1 MIFIFI
7 TIFVLLC
14 CSAFFSASE
23 TALTAISK
31 TQIHN
36 MIQKKLPKASI
47 LNHLNTQMGKV
58 IGSILLGNN
67 LVNILATSLATSV
80 FITLFEDS
88 GIGVATAVMTLLI
101 LIFAEVMPKMLAIHS
116 PQKVALFV
124 ANTMV
129 HIVKILNPI
138 THIIRYLSEKFWKV
152 FGVNISAKN
161 TWDSP
166 QEELRGAI
174 DAFSNLR
181 HEGEKNML
189 HGVLDLSSVTVGEIM
204 IPRNDVETISS
215 NKSLKDIKKQILK
228 SPYSR
233 LPVWEGNP
241 DNITGILHIKTFIKA
256 YEKDEN
262 FNLKEV
268 CSDPWF
274 VPESTP
280 LPHQM
285 NAFRK
290 KKQHLAIVID
300 EYGSIQ
306 GIVTLEDILE
316 EIVGEITDE
325 HDKSTDEIQ
334 KEKDGSYTIDGTTS
348 IRHINRL
355 LDLNMPDY
363 EVTTIAGLIINESRE
378 LPKEGQVFR
387 FYGAELKV
395 IKKRHN
401 QIKTVNIKV
410 VKEC

>member
-31 TQIHN
+31 TQIQN
-36 MIQKKLPKASI
+36 MIQKKLPKAAI
-47 LNHLNTQMGKV
+47 LKHLNSQMGKV

-88 GIGVATAVMTLLI
+88 GIGIATAVMTVLI

-116 PQKVALFV
+116 PQKVGLFV
-124 ANTMV
+124 SSAMI
-129 HIVKILNPI
+129 HIIRILNPI
-138 THIIRYLSEKFWKV
+138 TYIIRYLSENFWKV
-152 FGVNISAKN
+152 FGVNIGGKN

-189 HGVLDLSSVTVGEIM
+189 HGVLDLSSITVGEIM
-204 IPRNDVETISS
+204 VPRNDVETISS
-215 NKSLKDIKKQILK
+215 DKSLKDIKKQILK

-233 LPVWEGNP
+233 LPVWEGKP

-256 YEKDEN
+256 YEKNEKFD
-262 FNLKEV
+262 LKEV

-290 KKQHLAIVID
+290 KKQHLSIVID

-306 GIVTLEDILE
+306 GIITLEDILE

-325 HDKSTDEIQ
+325 HDKAVDEIQ
-334 KEKDGSYTIDGTTS
+334 KEKDGSYTMEGTTG

-355 LDLNMPDY
+355 LDLNIPDDD
-363 EVTTIAGLIINESRE
+363 VSTVAGLIINESRE
-378 LPKEGQVFR
+378 IPKEGQVFR
-387 FYGAELKV
+387 FYEVEFKI

-401 QIKTVNIKV
+401 QIKSVNLKLIK
-410 VKEC
+410 